1 MYICILVFI
10 DVCIIVTPKLKS
22 KVFKE
27 ILISL
32 LIKNK
37 MLHAFSRYFRGLFF
51 WWVGWRRLKLLAC
64 IRKII
69 SCNDKA
75 LATNLSFSMN
85 LLNFVFLWLQ
95 DFIIFF
101 TLNSYA
107 DASAVSLNLQAK
119 KILNAH
125 FDKLPFHGLG
135 KDYSSNWW
143 KSLAYQLISHGT

>member
-1 MYICILVFI
+1 
-10 DVCIIVTPKLKS
+10 
-22 KVFKE
+22 
-27 ILISL
+27 
-32 LIKNK
+32 
-37 MLHAFSRYFRGLFF
+37 
-51 WWVGWRRLKLLAC
+51 
-64 IRKII
+64 
-69 SCNDKA
+69 
-75 LATNLSFSMN
+75 MN
-85 LLNFVFLWLQ
+85 FLNFVFLLLQ

-125 FDKLPFHGLG
+125 FDNLPFHGLG